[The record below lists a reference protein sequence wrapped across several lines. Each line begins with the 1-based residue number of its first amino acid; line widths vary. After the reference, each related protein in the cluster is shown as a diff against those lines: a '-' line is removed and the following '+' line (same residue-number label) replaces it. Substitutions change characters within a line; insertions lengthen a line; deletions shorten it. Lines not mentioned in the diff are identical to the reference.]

1 MYKLLYNNSNKVFCF
16 IFAILICFSF
26 AGCDNSKDFSET
38 TTIVDLKWEAVAEIQ
53 EWKTCEES
61 GWEVPDTASV
71 YKEQEEIK
79 SYKIVGYKTKYRTE
93 EYQEKIGYYLPT
105 WRPRYETRT
114 RQVPYQESIKEPIY
128 ATKYYYTI
136 DKWVHSKNVI
146 IDSGNDN
153 NYKYQ
158 EYACKD
164 NERIN
169 NVKYNYWVKFDLD
182 GRNISY
188 TVSKEVWE
196 TLKIGQEVSVFK
208 NEFGAMHIDWNNF
221 SNVKE

>member
-1 MYKLLYNNSNKVFCF
+1 MHKFKYKDFYKYICF
-16 IFAILICFSF
+16 IFVIFISFSF
-26 AGCDNSKDFSET
+26 VGCNNSKDFSGT
-38 TTIVDLKWEAVAEIQ
+38 TTIVDLEWEAVAEIQ

-61 GWEVPDTASV
+61 GWEIPESATV
-71 YKEQEEIK
+71 YKEQKEIK

-105 WRPRYETRT
+105 WRPKYETRT
-114 RQVPYQESIKEPIY
+114 RQVPYQESIKEPVY

-146 IDSGNDN
+146 IDSGNDT
-153 NYKYQ
+153 NYEYQ

-164 NERIN
+164 NEKVNSI
-169 NVKYNYWVKFDLD
+169 KYDYWVKFDLD

-196 TLKIGQEVSVFK
+196 TLKVGQEVPVFK
-208 NEFGAMHIDWNNF
+208 NEFGAVHIDWNNF
-221 SNVKE
+221 GNIKE

>member
-1 MYKLLYNNSNKVFCF
+1 MHKFKYKDFYKYICF
-16 IFAILICFSF
+16 IFVIFISFSF
-26 AGCDNSKDFSET
+26 VGCNNSKDFSGT
-38 TTIVDLKWEAVAEIQ
+38 TTIVDLEWEAVAEIQ

-79 SYKIVGYKTKYRTE
+79 SYKIVGYKTKYMTE

-114 RQVPYQESIKEPIY
+114 RQIPYQESIKEPVY

-146 IDSGNDN
+146 IDSGNDS
-153 NYKYQ
+153 NYECQ
-158 EYACKD
+158 EYSCKD
-164 NERIN
+164 NEKVNSI
-169 NVKYNYWVKFDLD
+169 KYDYWVKFDLD

-196 TLKIGQEVSVFK
+196 TLKIGQEVPVFK
-208 NEFGAMHIDWNNF
+208 NEFGAVHIDWNNF
-221 SNVKE
+221 GNVKE

>member
-1 MYKLLYNNSNKVFCF
+1 MYKLLYKNSNKVFCF
-16 IFAILICFSF
+16 IFAILICISF
-26 AGCDNSKDFSET
+26 TGCDNSKDFSGT

-79 SYKIVGYKTKYRTE
+79 SYKIVGYKTKYKTE

-114 RQVPYQESIKEPIY
+114 RQVPYQESIKEPVY
-128 ATKYYYTI
+128 ATKYYYMI
-136 DKWVHSKNVI
+136 DKWVHAKNVI
-146 IDSGNDN
+146 IDSGNDK
-153 NYKYQ
+153 NYEYQ
-158 EYACKD
+158 EYTCKD
-164 NERIN
+164 NEKVNSI
-169 NVKYNYWVKFDLD
+169 KYDYWVKFDLE
-182 GRNISY
+182 GKNISY

-196 TLKIGQEVSVFK
+196 TLKVGQEVPVIK
-208 NEFGAMHIDWNNF
+208 NEFGAVHIDWNNF
-221 SNVKE
+221 GNVKE

>member
-1 MYKLLYNNSNKVFCF
+1 MHKFKYKDFYKYICF
-16 IFAILICFSF
+16 IFVIFISFSF
-26 AGCDNSKDFSET
+26 VGCNNSKDFSGT
-38 TTIVDLKWEAVAEIQ
+38 TTIVDLEWEAVAEIQ

-79 SYKIVGYKTKYRTE
+79 SYKIVGYKTKYKTE

-164 NERIN
+164 NERFN
-169 NVKYNYWVKFDLD
+169 NVK
-182 GRNISY
+182 
-188 TVSKEVWE
+188 
-196 TLKIGQEVSVFK
+196 
-208 NEFGAMHIDWNNF
+208 
-221 SNVKE
+221 